1 MASAWSTSWGVAWG
15 NSWGAVGSVT
25 PEPEPDSHFTSAGG
39 RAHGATQW
47 AYKTLSE
54 LRREEEARK
63 RKLARIA
70 KRKVK
75 EAADS
80 GINLLPE
87 LVAVAKQE
95 IIFEGLPNWLDDVD
109 AERIA
114 ASIMREILKQAERE
128 EEEILLFLS

>member
-1 MASAWSTSWGVAWG
+1 MASAWGTSWGAAWG
-15 NSWGAVGSVT
+15 NSWGTSGAIVV
-25 PEPEPDSHFTSAGG
+25 PESNFTSAG

-54 LRREEEARK
+54 LRREEAERK

-70 KRKVK
+70 RRKVR

-80 GINLLPE
+80 GVNRLPE

-95 IIFEGLPNWLDDVD
+95 IIFEGLPSWLDDVD
-109 AERIA
+109 AESIA
-114 ASIMREILKQAERE
+114 AAIMREMTNAMERE

>member
-1 MASAWSTSWGVAWG
+1 MASTWGASWGSAWG
-15 NSWGAVGSVT
+15 NSWGATAAV
-25 PEPEPDSHFTSAGG
+25 PDTSHFTGAG

-54 LRREEEARK
+54 LRREEEERK

-70 KRKVK
+70 RRKVQA
-75 EAADS
+75 AADS
-80 GINLLPE
+80 GVNLLPE
-87 LVAVAKQE
+87 LLAVARQE
-95 IIFEGLPNWLDDVD
+95 IIFEGLPSWIDDVD

-114 ASIMREILKQAERE
+114 ADIMRQVMKAVERE